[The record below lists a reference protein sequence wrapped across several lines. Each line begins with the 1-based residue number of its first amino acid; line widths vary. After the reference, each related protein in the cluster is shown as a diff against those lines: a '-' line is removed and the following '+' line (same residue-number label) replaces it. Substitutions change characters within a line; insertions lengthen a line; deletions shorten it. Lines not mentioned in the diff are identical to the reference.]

1 MSEHGVTVTWR
12 RTSESFDY
20 EAYNRDHS
28 WSFDGGAQVRASAAP
43 AYHGDPDCVDPEE
56 AYVAALS
63 GCHMLT
69 FLAVASRKRL
79 IVDTYEDHATG
90 FMEKNANGKL
100 AVTQV
105 VLRPR
110 VRFSG
115 SAAPS
120 RDELAKLHEQ
130 AHQGCIIANSV
141 LTTVTVEP
149 VDS

>member
-12 RTSESFDY
+12 RTSTSFDY
-20 EAYNRDHS
+20 EVYNRDHT
-28 WSFDGGAQVRASAAP
+28 WSFDGGIQVRGSAAP
-43 AYHGDPDCVDPEE
+43 AYHGDSDCVDPEE

-69 FLAVASRKRL
+69 FLAITSRKRL
-79 IVDTYEDHATG
+79 VVDAYEDNATG
-90 FMEKNANGKL
+90 FMEKNVHGKL
-100 AVTQV
+100 AVTRV

-115 SAAPS
+115 SVVPS
-120 RDELAKLHEQ
+120 HDELTKLHEQ

-149 VDS
+149 AD

>member
-12 RTSESFDY
+12 RTSASFDY

-28 WSFDGGAQVRASAAP
+28 WSFDCG
-43 AYHGDPDCVDPEE
+43 DPEE

-69 FLAVASRKRL
+69 FLAIASRKRL
-79 IVDTYEDHATG
+79 IVDAYEDNATG
-90 FMEKNANGKL
+90 FMEKNVHGKL
-100 AVTQV
+100 AVTRV

-149 VDS
+149 VD

>member
-1 MSEHGVTVTWR
+1 MSEHSATVAWR
-12 RTSESFDY
+12 RTSASFDY

-28 WSFDGGAQVRASAAP
+28 WSFDAGVQVRASAAP
-43 AYHGDPDCVDPEE
+43 AFHGDLDCVDPEE

-90 FMEKNANGKL
+90 FMEKNVHGKL
-100 AVTQV
+100 AVTRI
-105 VLRPR
+105 VLRPQ

-115 SAAPS
+115 SVVPS
-120 RDELAKLHEQ
+120 QDELAKLHEQ
-130 AHQGCIIANSV
+130 AHHGCIIANSV
-141 LTTVTVEP
+141 LTTVTIEP
-149 VDS
+149 A

>member
-1 MSEHGVTVTWR
+1 MSEHDVTVTWR
-12 RTSESFDY
+12 RTSETFEY
-20 EAYNRDHS
+20 EVYNRDHS
-28 WSFDGGAQVRASAAP
+28 WSFDGGVQVRASAAP

-79 IVDTYEDHATG
+79 TVDAYEDHATG
-90 FMEKNANGKL
+90 FLEKNIHGKL
-100 AVTQV
+100 AVTRI

-115 SAAPS
+115 SVTLS
-120 RDELAKLHEQ
+120 HGELLRLHEQ
-130 AHQGCIIANSV
+130 AHQGCIIANSI
-141 LTTVTVEP
+141 LATVTIEP
-149 VDS
+149 VD

>member
-1 MSEHGVTVTWR
+1 MSEHSVTVAWR
-12 RTSESFDY
+12 RTSASFDY
-20 EAYNRDHS
+20 EVYNRDHA
-28 WSFDGGAQVRASAAP
+28 WSFDSGIEIRASAAP

-69 FLAVASRKRL
+69 FLAIASRKRL
-79 IVDTYEDHATG
+79 TVDAYEDHATG

-100 AVTQV
+100 AVTRV

-115 SAAPS
+115 SAMPS
-120 RDELAKLHEQ
+120 RDELARLHEQ

-149 VDS
+149 VD

>member
-1 MSEHGVTVTWR
+1 MSEHRVTVAWR
-12 RTSESFDY
+12 RTSASFDY

-28 WSFDGGAQVRASAAP
+28 WSFDAGIQVRASAAP
-43 AYHGDPDCVDPEE
+43 AYRGDLDCVDPEE

-63 GCHMLT
+63 SCHMLT
-69 FLAVASRKRL
+69 FLAIASRKRL
-79 IVDTYEDHATG
+79 IVDAYEDNATG
-90 FMEKNANGKL
+90 FLEKNANGKL
-100 AVTQV
+100 AVTRV

-115 SAAPS
+115 SSAPS
-120 RDELAKLHEQ
+120 RDELARLHEQ

-149 VDS
+149 VD

>member
-1 MSEHGVTVTWR
+1 MSEHGVTVMWR
-12 RTSESFDY
+12 RTSASFDY
-20 EAYNRDHS
+20 EVYNRDHA
-28 WSFDGGAQVRASAAP
+28 WSFDSGVQVRASAAP

-69 FLAVASRKRL
+69 FLAIASRKRL
-79 IVDTYEDHATG
+79 TVDAYEDHATG
-90 FMEKNANGKL
+90 FLEKNIHGKL
-100 AVTQV
+100 AVTRV

-115 SAAPS
+115 SVTS
-120 RDELAKLHEQ
+120 SHDELVRLHEQ

-141 LTTVTVEP
+141 LATITIEP
-149 VDS
+149 AD